1 MDNLEWLRECREME
15 MKIDNEVLPMGK
27 FEGIQNDYVGRKSG
41 WQWTE

>member
-1 MDNLEWLRECREME
+1 MK

-27 FEGIQNDYVGRKSG
+27 FEGIQNDYIGRKAG